1 MRIAHL
7 ADVHIRKLKYH
18 TEYRAVFKQLYD
30 VLRKEEVDNIVICG
44 DLVHTKTDMSPEMI
58 SMVSWFLSSLADIAP
73 TVVILG
79 NHDGNLKNSGRLD
92 ALTPIVRSLDHPDLY
107 LLKDSQEMKLKDGFY
122 FNVLSVFDRE
132 NWVKPSNKDAVNI
145 ALYHGSVSSSKTDIG
160 WTLEHTD
167 DNITIFKDFD
177 FAFLGDIHK
186 TNQALDPEG
195 RVRYPGSTIQQNHG
209 ETNDKGFLVWDIK
222 DKEEFT
228 VKHIPISNPKP
239 FITIELTK
247 KGRMP
252 KNTSLP
258 EGARLRLVSTSNL
271 SLDAVRK
278 AIDVA
283 KHRFKPEAI
292 TYLNRAEDNAN
303 VSELAKNLVQE
314 DLRNLKTQEKLISG
328 YLEEYDTPEELLD
341 IIFDL
346 NKRYNTLAEQEEEV
360 ARNVNWR
367 LRSVKW
373 DNLFNYGSDNEI
385 DFGNSHGI
393 LGVFGKNYSG
403 KSSIVDSIL
412 YTLYNSTSK
421 NVRKNLNFIN
431 QNKQSC
437 VGEIEIDV
445 GHNTYLI
452 ERTSEKYTK
461 KLKGEVTLE
470 AKTDVNFVKRNNTTG
485 EVDSLNGLSRMDT
498 DKNIKKVFGTIE
510 DFLMTSMASQ
520 LGSLSFINEGSTRR
534 KEILAKFLDL
544 ELFEKKFK
552 LAKEEA
558 SEIRAALKRLEG
570 RDFKEE
576 IKLAN
581 EELVLNEIVA
591 ERKKKEC
598 ELLSKDIEILAGK
611 INDLNSVID
620 SIPAEI
626 IDIAFVNRRIDEQEE
641 LLETVKEQSTEFSS
655 RLSDNRDLLVRMEEF
670 ISSFDYASYEEK
682 ALLIQQHRKKI
693 ENFEQELK
701 VLEMKFSHHGE
712 KIELLDE
719 VPCGDSFPSC
729 KFIKDAYESKNE
741 IGKVQ
746 VSIEELSFFKKEVE
760 QEVSSLE
767 PDKINEYLEK
777 YDKLLEK
784 RNEVQRSV
792 NNTKLLI
799 EKNKTKLLKTQS
811 ALKDLND
818 KKREY
823 EDNKETIENLEE
835 LIKQKEHTFNKHVD
849 FKDRYEKCNEET
861 LELYKVHGSLEQSV
875 KNLEQQQQ
883 EYITLQNEYSSIDL
897 YLRCMH
903 TNGISYDIIK
913 KKLPIINEEISK
925 ILTNIVEFEIFFE
938 EDGKKLDIHIKHP
951 RHDPRPIEMGS
962 GAEKTIA
969 AMAIRLAL
977 LNVSTLPKSDIFIL
991 DEPGTALDEDNMEG
1005 FVRMLDMVKTQFKTV
1020 VLISHLDSLKDCVDS
1035 QLIIEKKDGY
1045 AYVSF

>member
-18 TEYRAVFKQLYD
+18 TEYREVFKQLYS
-30 VLRKEEVDNIVICG
+30 VLEKEKIDSIVICG

-79 NHDGNLKNSGRLD
+79 NHDGNLKNSSRLD
-92 ALTPIVRSLDHPDLY
+92 ALTPIVRSLDHPELY

-132 NWVKPSNKDAVNI
+132 NWVKPSNKEAVNI

-160 WTLEHTD
+160 WVLEHTD

-186 TNQALDPEG
+186 TNQSLDPEG

-209 ETNDKGFLVWDIK
+209 ETNDKGFLIWDIK
-222 DKEEFT
+222 DKEDFT
-228 VKHIPISNPKP
+228 VEHFSLTNPKP
-239 FITIELTK
+239 FITVELTK

-258 EGARLRLVSTSNL
+258 TGARLRLVSTSSL
-271 SLDAVRK
+271 SLDAVRR
-278 AIDVA
+278 AIDIA

-292 TYLNRAEDNAN
+292 TYLSRAEDNAN
-303 VSELAKNLVQE
+303 VSDLTKDLLQE
-314 DLRNLKTQEKLISG
+314 DLRNLETQEKLISG
-328 YLEEYDTPEELLD
+328 YLESYETTEELLD

-367 LRSVKW
+367 LRNVKW

-385 DFGNSHGI
+385 NFANAHGI
-393 LGVFGKNYSG
+393 LGIFGKNYSG
-403 KSSIVDSIL
+403 KSSIVDSVL

-421 NVRKNLNFIN
+421 NVRKNINFIN
-431 QNKQSC
+431 QNKETCS
-437 VGEIEIDV
+437 GEIEIDV
-445 GHNTYLI
+445 GHNTYVV
-452 ERTSEKYTK
+452 ERVSEKYTK
-461 KLKGEVTLE
+461 KIKGEITLE
-470 AKTDVNFVKRNNTTG
+470 SKTDVNFVKRNNATG
-485 EVDSLNGLSRMDT
+485 VEESLNGLSRMDT
-498 DKNIKKVFGTIE
+498 DKNIKKVFGTLE
-510 DFLMTSMASQ
+510 DFLMTSMSSQ
-520 LGSLSFINEGSTRR
+520 IGSLSFINEGSTRR

-544 ELFEKKFK
+544 EIFDKKFR

-558 SEIRAALKRLEG
+558 SEIKAALKRLEG
-570 RDFKEE
+570 RNFKEE

-581 EELVLNEIVA
+581 EKLVLNEIVA

-598 ELLSKDIEILAGK
+598 ELLSKDIEILADK
-611 INDLNSVID
+611 LNDLNSVID

-626 IDIAFVNRRIDEQEE
+626 IDIVLVNRQIEQQKEF
-641 LLETVKEQSTEFSS
+641 LESTKKQSNDFSS
-655 RLSDNRDLLVRMEEF
+655 RLNDNKDLLVRIEEF
-670 ISSFDYASYEEK
+670 INSFDHTSYEEK
-682 ALLIQQHRKKI
+682 ALLIKEHKRKI

-701 VLEMKFSHHGE
+701 VLGVNLTHQEE
-712 KIELLDE
+712 KVKLLDE
-719 VPCGDSFPSC
+719 VPCGDSYPSC
-729 KFIKDAYESKNE
+729 KFIKGAYESKNE

-746 VSIEELSFFKKEVE
+746 VSINDLGIFKKEIEE
-760 QEVSSLE
+760 QVSDLD
-767 PDKINEYLEK
+767 PNKINEYLEK

-784 RNEVQRSV
+784 KNEVQRVV
-792 NNTKLLI
+792 NDTKLLI
-799 EKNKTKLLKTQS
+799 EKNKTKFLKTQT

-818 KKREY
+818 KRQEY
-823 EDNKETIENLEE
+823 ETNKEAIENLEE
-835 LIKQKEHTFNKHVD
+835 FLKQKEHTFNRHIESKNT
-849 FKDRYEKCNEET
+849 YEKCSEET
-861 LELYKVHGSLEQSV
+861 LELYKIHGSLEQNV
-875 KNLEQQQQ
+875 KNLELQQ
-883 EYITLQNEYSSIDL
+883 EDYKNLQNEYSSIDL

-903 TNGISYDIIK
+903 SNGISYDIIK
-913 KKLPIINEEISK
+913 KKLPIINEEIAK
-925 ILTNIVEFEIFFE
+925 ILTNIAEFEIFFE
-938 EDGKKLDIHIKHP
+938 EDGRKLDIQIKHP

-1005 FVRMLDMVKTQFKTV
+1005 FVRMLDMIKTQFKTV

-1035 QLIIEKKDGY
+1035 QLIIEKKNGY

>member
-18 TEYRAVFKQLYD
+18 TEYKVVFKQLYEI
-30 VLRKEEVDNIVICG
+30 LKKEEVDNIVICG

-145 ALYHGSVSSSKTDIG
+145 ALYHGSITSSKTDIG
-160 WTLEHTD
+160 WSLEHAD
-167 DNITIFKDFD
+167 DEISIFRDFD

-209 ETNDKGFLVWDIK
+209 ETNDKGFLIWDIK

-239 FITIELTK
+239 FVTIELTK

-252 KNTSLP
+252 KNTSPP

-283 KHRFKPEAI
+283 KHKFKPEAI
-292 TYLNRAEDNAN
+292 TYLSRAEDNAS
-303 VSELAKNLVQE
+303 VSELTKDLEQE
-314 DLRNLKTQEKLISG
+314 DLRNLKTQEKLISA
-328 YLEEYDTPEELLD
+328 YLEQYEVTEELLD
-341 IIFDL
+341 TIYDL
-346 NKRYNTLAEQEEEV
+346 NKRYNTLAEQEEDV

-367 LRSVKW
+367 LRKAKW
-373 DNLFNYGSDNEI
+373 DNLFNYGCDNEL
-385 DFGNSHGI
+385 DFANSHGI
-393 LGVFGKNYSG
+393 LGIFGKNYSG

-431 QNKQSC
+431 QNKESC
-437 VGEIEIDV
+437 VGEVQIDV
-445 GHNTYLI
+445 GHNTYLV

-470 AKTDVNFVKRNNTTG
+470 AKTDVNFVKRNNATG
-485 EVDSLNGLSRMDT
+485 EEESLNGLSRMDT
-498 DKNIKKVFGTIE
+498 DKNIKKVFGTLE

-552 LAKEEA
+552 IAKEEA
-558 SEIRAALKRLEG
+558 SEIRAALKRLEHL
-570 RDFKEE
+570 DFKED

-581 EELVLNEIVA
+581 EELAMNEIIA
-591 ERKKKEC
+591 ERKRKEC
-598 ELLSKDIEILAGK
+598 DSLNKDIEILAEK
-611 INDLNSVID
+611 LNELNSVID

-626 IDIAFVNRRIDEQEE
+626 IDINFVNQEINKQE
-641 LLETVKEQSTEFSS
+641 KTLQDIKEQSAKFNEGLQDSS
-655 RLSDNRDLLVRMEEF
+655 DLLLRIEEF
-670 ISSFDYASYEEK
+670 IGSFDYNSYEEK
-682 ALLIQQHRKKI
+682 AELVKENTTKI
-693 ENFEQELK
+693 SEFEQELK
-701 VLEMKFSHHGE
+701 VLEMNLNHHGE
-712 KIELLDE
+712 KIKLLDE
-719 VPCGDSFPSC
+719 VPCGDKFPSC
-729 KFIKDAYESKNE
+729 KFIKDAYDSKNE
-741 IGKVQ
+741 IGDLKA
-746 VSIEELSFFKKEVE
+746 SIKDLSISKNNVEAEVLELD
-760 QEVSSLE
+760 
-767 PDKINEYLEK
+767 PNKINDYLEK
-777 YDKLLEK
+777 YDKLLERK
-784 RNEVQRSV
+784 NEVQRSV
-792 NNTKLLI
+792 NNAKLMI
-799 EKNKTKLLKTQS
+799 EKNKTRFLKTQNY
-811 ALKDLND
+811 LKELND
-818 KKREY
+818 KRETY
-823 EDNKETIENLEE
+823 NDNREAIENLEE
-835 LIKQKEHTFNKHVD
+835 LNRQKEHLFNKHVESKNR
-849 FKDRYEKCNEET
+849 FENCNEET
-861 LELYKVHGSLEQSV
+861 LELYKVHGSLEQRV
-875 KNLEQQQQ
+875 KNLKRQEQDFKD
-883 EYITLQNEYSSIDL
+883 LQNEYSCIDL
-897 YLRCMH
+897 FLRCMH
-903 TNGISYDIIK
+903 SNGISYDVIK

-925 ILTNIVEFEIFFE
+925 ILTNIAEFEIFFE
-938 EDGKKLDIHIKHP
+938 EDGKKLDIQIKHP

-1005 FVRMLDMVKTQFKTV
+1005 FVRMLDMIKTQFKTV

-1035 QLIIEKKDGY
+1035 QLIIEKKNGY